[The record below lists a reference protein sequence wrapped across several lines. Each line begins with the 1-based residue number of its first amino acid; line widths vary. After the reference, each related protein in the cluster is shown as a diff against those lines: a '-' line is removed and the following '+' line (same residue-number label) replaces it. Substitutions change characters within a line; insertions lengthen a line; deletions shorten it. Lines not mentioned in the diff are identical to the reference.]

1 MSSEISTKSKRKR
14 GTGKPANGGRAAAAP
29 VSSAGADGLAQPAA
43 RGGVQPWHLFVLG
56 GLVASTGSALAVHG
70 TTPINIIFTCLA
82 VMTAA
87 SAGYGVYRTFAPLV
101 SNQVA
106 DGSEMVGGRTRGA
119 LEREKFLVLRAIKD
133 LEFDRAMG
141 KVSEGDCQEMIAR
154 LRARAVRLIRQLDCG
169 AAGYRELIEREVSAR
184 LGLPASALASPPPTP
199 TAAPA
204 PMIASS
210 RSATR
215 CPRCQTDNDVDARF
229 CKRCGA
235 SLEGLS

>member
-1 MSSEISTKSKRKR
+1 M
-14 GTGKPANGGRAAAAP
+14 
-29 VSSAGADGLAQPAA
+29 AQPVP

-56 GLVASTGSALAVHG
+56 GLAASTGGAVAVHG

-82 VMTAA
+82 VMAAA

-101 SNQVA
+101 SDQVA
-106 DGSEMVGGRTRGA
+106 DSPEMVGGRTRAA

-141 KVSEGDCQEMIAR
+141 KVSEADCQEMVAR
-154 LRARAVRLIRQLDCG
+154 LRARAVRLIRQLDSG

-184 LGLPASALASPPPTP
+184 LGLPASALAQPSPPA
-199 TAAPA
+199 TAAGA
-204 PMIASS
+204 SSIASS
-210 RSATR
+210 RSSTR
-215 CPRCQTDNDVDARF
+215 CTRCQMDNDADARF

>member
-1 MSSEISTKSKRKR
+1 MSSETSTKGKRKR
-14 GTGKPANGGRAAAAP
+14 GPGKPVNGGRAAAP
-29 VSSAGADGLAQPAA
+29 LTSAGDALAKTAA
-43 RGGVQPWHLFVLG
+43 RGSVQPWHLFVLG

-70 TTPINIIFTCLA
+70 TTPVNIIFTCLA

-87 SAGYGVYRTFAPLV
+87 AAGYGVYRTFAPLV
-101 SNQVA
+101 SDQVA
-106 DGSEMVGGRTRGA
+106 DGPEMVGGRTRAA

-141 KVSEGDCQEMIAR
+141 KVSEADCQEMIAR
-154 LRARAVRLIRQLDCG
+154 LRERAVRLIRQLDSG

-184 LGLPASALASPPPTP
+184 LGLPASALASSPRPPTL
-199 TAAPA
+199 APA
-204 PMIASS
+204 PTIASA

-215 CPRCQTDNDVDARF
+215 CTRCQTDNDVDARF